1 MLVSLLAGCGSSDE
15 SSPGL
20 AGLAPPD
27 VPLYAEATVRPEGD
41 QADAVSS
48 IVEKVAG
55 STEPIDQLTEK
66 LDQAMAS
73 AGLTLTYEDDIAPWI
88 GHQAAIFVR
97 SFESASPSGIPD
109 AAVEIQADD
118 VDAARDFLDRSIGPA
133 LAEQQTYSG
142 VDYYSVRSENLDIG
156 VVSDAVVFASDA
168 AFKLAV
174 DTSQGESLADSSEYV
189 DRVSSL
195 PEDRLGLVFADPG
208 PVIEAAA
215 GAEPGSAPELKMIK
229 PLFAGPLS
237 TPVAAALSA
246 TDDSASIDIASGAD
260 GASDMPEESPSLAD
274 LPAGAWLAA
283 AIPSLGP
290 RLSRLV
296 DELQMSGVPGAGQVE
311 AELKRA
317 TGLDLNDDILAW
329 LQGAAGYASGTSRR
343 ELELGLIANSD
354 DPDAPRDLV
363 DALRRLAAADE
374 GPRPGL
380 PPEGADYGFT
390 VSNEKGDTFSLGAV
404 GAQLVGTLRTS
415 IDEALHPAASLADD
429 DEYASA
435 RSALGDDFTPL
446 VFTRLPS
453 VFTVA
458 ELGGAGDD
466 PDYEAARPYL
476 DAFSYLIAGTHI
488 DDGLAVSRVVVGLND

>member
-27 VPLYAEATVRPEGD
+27 VPLYAEATLRPEGD

-66 LDQAMAS
+66 LDEAMAA
-73 AGLTLTYEDDIAPWI
+73 AGLTLTYDDDIAPWI
-88 GHQAAIFVR
+88 GRHAAVFVR
-97 SFESASPSGIPD
+97 SFEPATPSGVPD
-109 AAVEIQADD
+109 LAIEIEADD
-118 VDAARDFLDRSIGPA
+118 VDAAKDFLERSIGPA
-133 LAEQQTYSG
+133 IAQQQTYSG
-142 VDYYSVRSENLDIG
+142 VDYYSVPSQNLDVG
-156 VVSDAVVFASDA
+156 VVSDAVVFATDA

-174 DTSQGESLADSSEYV
+174 DTSHGESLADSSEYV

-195 PEDRLGLVFADPG
+195 PDDRLGMVFADPG

-215 GAEPGSAPELKMIK
+215 RANPDSARDLKMVK
-229 PLFAGPLS
+229 PLLAGPLS
-237 TPVAAALSA
+237 TPVAASLSA
-246 TDDSASIDIASGAD
+246 TGDAASIDLASMVD
-260 GASDMPEESPSLAD
+260 GATEIPEESPTVAD
-274 LPAGAWLAA
+274 LPASAWFAA

-290 RLSRLV
+290 ALSRIV
-296 DELQMSGVPGAGQVE
+296 DGLQMSGVPGAGRVE
-311 AELKRA
+311 AQLKRA

-329 LQGAAGYASGTSRR
+329 LQGAAGFVSGTSRR

-354 DPDAPRDLV
+354 DPDAPRALV
-363 DALRRLAAADE
+363 DALRRLAAADL
-374 GPRPGL
+374 GRRPG
-380 PPEGADYGFT
+380 PPPDGADYGFT
-390 VSNEKGDTFSLGAV
+390 VKGGTFSLAGV
-404 GAQLVGTLRTS
+404 GDQLVATLRTS
-415 IDEALHPAASLADD
+415 IDELLHPATPLADD
-429 DEYASA
+429 DGYESA
-435 RSALGDDFTPL
+435 RTALGDDFTPL
-446 VFTRLPS
+446 VFTRLQS
-453 VFTVA
+453 FFEVA

-466 PDYEAARPYL
+466 PDYEAAKPYL